1 LTIYIN
7 ISTFGSLNY
16 LSGVTKVKTLTKI
29 KHNQNVRMDNA
40 FLAIRK
46 FAKEHGYCPTR
57 QELAN
62 AMSLGLGS
70 IDKTLINMKRDPAY
84 QKMVLFDKTNGQMY
98 LADDSYKQQTS
109 INTKKALYRLKA
121 QGVQLGSRDIKKL
134 TESAVK
140 DHTMRRIEFA
150 MKMKPMIE
158 QYNSMGFISL
168 TSLAKILNE
177 DGHETR
183 YKKKWYPSNVSS
195 LLKSIAEL
203 SPQPRTECNLEE
215 LESKK

>member
-1 LTIYIN
+1 M
-7 ISTFGSLNY
+7 
-16 LSGVTKVKTLTKI
+16 KTLTKI
-29 KHNQNVRMDNA
+29 KHKQKVRMDNA

-57 QELAN
+57 QGLAN
-62 AMSLGLGS
+62 AMSLSLGS
-70 IDKTLINMKRDPAY
+70 IDKTLINMKRDPTY

-109 INTKKALYRLKA
+109 INTKKALYQLKA

-158 QYNSMGFISL
+158 RYNSMGFISL
-168 TSLAKILNE
+168 ASLAKILNE

-215 LESKK
+215 LIRGGKE